1 MGDPQCALGNKT
13 CKGGSEIEMTTL
25 RELPAGSTATVK
37 TVHGETVVSKRL
49 MEMGVIPGT
58 RVKVVKS
65 APFGD
70 PIQIRALGYSLALRK
85 NEAASIEI
93 TAG

>member
-1 MGDPQCALGNKT
+1 
-13 CKGGSEIEMTTL
+13 MTTL
-25 RELPAGSTATVK
+25 RELPAGSAARVIA
-37 TVHGETVVSKRL
+37 VHGETVVSRRL

-58 RVKVVKS
+58 EVQVVKS

-70 PIQIRALGYSLALRK
+70 PIQIRVLGYSLALRK

-93 TAG
+93 VAA

>member
-1 MGDPQCALGNKT
+1 
-13 CKGGSEIEMTTL
+13 MTTL
-25 RELPAGSTATVK
+25 RELPAGSSAKVK
-37 TVHGETVVSKRL
+37 TVHGKGVISKRL

-58 RVKVVKS
+58 EIRVVKS

-70 PIQIRALGYSLALRK
+70 PIQIRVLGYSLALRK

-93 TAG
+93 TAS